1 MITLFNVG
9 DLIGKYLAGV
19 RKLYGKITICILLGI
34 KALFIIPF
42 ILIAF

>member
-9 DLIGKYLAGV
+9 DLIGKYLTGV
-19 RKLYGKITICILLGI
+19 RKLYGKISICILLGV